1 MKSILIIGLGRFGTH
16 LCQDLAKLDNEIM
29 IVDKDEASLEDLLPL
44 VVSAK
49 IGDCTNEKVLKSLG
63 VGNFDYCFVCIGEN
77 FQSSLEITSLLK
89 DLGAKYVVSKAN
101 RDIHAKFLLRNGA
114 DEVIYP
120 DRDIAEKVA
129 VRFSA
134 NQVFDY
140 VELGNNFSI
149 YEIAPL
155 PEWIGHSI
163 RDVNVRVKYN
173 ANIIGIKAENGMELM
188 PNAEYVF
195 RREEHLMI
203 IGHKRDMEKILKKK
217 LILSAASSNSFRISR
232 CCGHCASHF
241 PHLMQS
247 PALPL
252 PSI

>member
-114 DEVIYP
+114 D
-120 DRDIAEKVA
+120 AEKVA

-203 IGHKRDMEKILKKK
+203 IGHQRDMEKILKK
-217 LILSAASSNSFRISR
+217 L
-232 CCGHCASHF
+232 
-241 PHLMQS
+241 
-247 PALPL
+247 
-252 PSI
+252 

>member
-101 RDIHAKFLLRNGA
+101 RDI
-114 DEVIYP
+114 
-120 DRDIAEKVA
+120 AEKVA

-203 IGHKRDMEKILKKK
+203 IGHKRDMEKILKK
-217 LILSAASSNSFRISR
+217 L
-232 CCGHCASHF
+232 
-241 PHLMQS
+241 
-247 PALPL
+247 
-252 PSI
+252 

>member
-1 MKSILIIGLGRFGTH
+1 MKSILIVGLGRFGTH
-16 LCQDLAKLDNEIM
+16 LCMNLSKLDNEIM
-29 IVDKDEASLEDLLPL
+29 IVDKLEESLEDLLPF

-63 VGNFDYCFVCIGEN
+63 VGNFDICFVCIGDN

-140 VELGNNFSI
+140 VELGNGFSI

-163 RDVNVRVKYN
+163 KDVNVRVKYST
-173 ANIIGIKAENGMELM
+173 NILGIKNENGMQLM
-188 PNAEYVF
+188 PDADYVF
-195 RREEHLMI
+195 QQSEHLMV
-203 IGHKRDMEKILKKK
+203 IGHKTDIEKIIRK
-217 LILSAASSNSFRISR
+217 L
-232 CCGHCASHF
+232 
-241 PHLMQS
+241 
-247 PALPL
+247 
-252 PSI
+252 

>member
-16 LCQDLAKLDNEIM
+16 LCKDLSRLNNEIM
-29 IVDKDEASLEDLLPL
+29 IVDKDESKLEDLLPL

-63 VGNFDYCFVCIGEN
+63 IGNFDVCFVCIGN
-77 FQSSLEITSLLK
+77 TFQSSLEITSQLK

-114 DEVIYP
+114 DEVVYP
-120 DRDIAEKVA
+120 DFDIAEKIA

-140 VELGNNFSI
+140 VELGNGYSI

-155 PEWIGHSI
+155 PEWIGKTI
-163 RDVNVRVKYN
+163 QDVNFRAVYN
-173 ANIIGIKAENGMELM
+173 TNIIGIKSCGNIKLTPG
-188 PNAEYVF
+188 PDYIF
-195 RREEHLMI
+195 QKDEHLMVL
-203 IGHKRDMEKILKKK
+203 GHQSDVEEIVKRL
-217 LILSAASSNSFRISR
+217 
-232 CCGHCASHF
+232 
-241 PHLMQS
+241 
-247 PALPL
+247 
-252 PSI
+252 

>member
-16 LCQDLAKLDNEIM
+16 LCKDLSRLDNEIM
-29 IVDKDEASLEDLLPL
+29 IVDQDESKLEDLLPL

-63 VGNFDYCFVCIGEN
+63 VGNFDICFVCIGNN
-77 FQSSLEITSLLK
+77 FQSSLEITSQLK
-89 DLGAKYVVSKAN
+89 ELGAKYVVSKAN

-140 VELGNNFSI
+140 VELGNGYSI

-155 PEWIGHSI
+155 PEWIGRTI
-163 RDVNVRVKYN
+163 MDVNFRATYHT
-173 ANIIGIKAENGMELM
+173 NIIGVKADGNMKLTPG
-188 PNAEYVF
+188 PDYVF
-195 RREEHLMI
+195 RKEEHLMVL
-203 IGHKRDMEKILKKK
+203 GHQSDVEKIVKK
-217 LILSAASSNSFRISR
+217 L
-232 CCGHCASHF
+232 
-241 PHLMQS
+241 
-247 PALPL
+247 
-252 PSI
+252 

>member
-1 MKSILIIGLGRFGTH
+1 MKSILIIGMGRFGAH
-16 LCQDLAKLDNEIM
+16 LCMDLSKLDNEIM
-29 IVDKDEASLEDLLPL
+29 IVDQEEEKLEDLLPY
-44 VVSAK
+44 VTSAK

-63 VGNFDYCFVCIGEN
+63 VSNFDICFVCIGSN

-89 DLGAKYVVSKAN
+89 ELGAAYVVSKAN

-140 VELGNNFSI
+140 VELGSGYSI

-155 PEWIGHSI
+155 PEWIGKTI
-163 RDVNVRVKYN
+163 KEVNVRVRYN
-173 ANIIGIKAENGMELM
+173 INILGVKNNDQMSLM
-188 PNAEYVF
+188 PGADYVF
-195 RREEHLMI
+195 CANEHLI
-203 IGHKRDMEKILKKK
+203 IVGHQTDIAKIVKK
-217 LILSAASSNSFRISR
+217 L
-232 CCGHCASHF
+232 
-241 PHLMQS
+241 
-247 PALPL
+247 
-252 PSI
+252 

>member
-203 IGHKRDMEKILKKK
+203 IGHQWDMEKILKK
-217 LILSAASSNSFRISR
+217 L
-232 CCGHCASHF
+232 
-241 PHLMQS
+241 
-247 PALPL
+247 
-252 PSI
+252 